1 MDSENLLRKY
11 LELKKPKAPIETPK
25 MVETKKETI
34 RKEKNK
40 PFVIEEDDGNAI
52 NQIVET
58 KPKIKVV
65 CKYLQDR
72 LDELNS
78 ADLD

>member
-72 LDELNS
+72 LDELNA